1 MFHHH
6 HHHPPSALPGPTVSY
21 SYSFIIIIR
30 LIVDDVEE
38 AKLVDALARA
48 DDAEPIA
55 QLLFLEEFLRAVLCV
70 DQRWILRMV
79 GCALGVFWGGGA
91 SSCFFSGVSSFHILG
106 FPGLKS
112 SRIPPTRSE
121 KRKKKKE
128 KRAEKDDVQIFQIPP
143 RKLGMGH
150 DLDLVVADF

>member
-70 DQRWILRMV
+70 L
-79 GCALGVFWGGGA
+79 
-91 SSCFFSGVSSFHILG
+91 
-106 FPGLKS
+106 
-112 SRIPPTRSE
+112 
-121 KRKKKKE
+121 
-128 KRAEKDDVQIFQIPP
+128 VQELA
-143 RKLGMGH
+143 R
-150 DLDLVVADF
+150 